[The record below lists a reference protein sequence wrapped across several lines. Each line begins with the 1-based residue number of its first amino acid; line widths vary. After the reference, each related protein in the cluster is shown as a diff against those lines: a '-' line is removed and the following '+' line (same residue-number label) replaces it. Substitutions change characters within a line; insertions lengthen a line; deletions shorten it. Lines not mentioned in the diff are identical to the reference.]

1 MRSLK
6 RNKAGSRVRSRYFW
20 LVEVIKHRLEE
31 LKEEDLMLCGKKM
44 LKTEKK
50 TDCGSSKVSARQP
63 VGIRGGGE
71 RAWPRLISPSVSM
84 RVEGQRCLLMD
95 SSQRSSLEVQFVSSF
110 YTLKPQGG
118 VGKQAKFY
126 RSLSGSLQVA
136 KGNMTQCLHCLPG
149 QCHSVPGR
157 K

>member
-1 MRSLK
+1 MASVV
-6 RNKAGSRVRSRYFW
+6 AGLF
-20 LVEVIKHRLEE
+20 
-31 LKEEDLMLCGKKM
+31 G
-44 LKTEKK
+44 
-50 TDCGSSKVSARQP
+50 
-63 VGIRGGGE
+63 
-71 RAWPRLISPSVSM
+71 ISPPVSV

-95 SSQRSSLEVQFVSSF
+95 SSQHSSRKASVEVQFVLSF

-118 VGKQAKFY
+118 VGNQAKFY

-136 KGNMTQCLHCLPG
+136 KGNMTQCLHYLPG

>member
-1 MRSLK
+1 
-6 RNKAGSRVRSRYFW
+6 
-20 LVEVIKHRLEE
+20 
-31 LKEEDLMLCGKKM
+31 M

-63 VGIRGGGE
+63 VGIRAGGGG
-71 RAWPRLISPSVSM
+71 RAWPQLISPPVSM
-84 RVEGQRCLLMD
+84 RVEEQRCLLMD
-95 SSQRSSLEVQFVSSF
+95 SSQHSSLEVQFVSSF

-136 KGNMTQCLHCLPG
+136 KGNMTQCLHYLPG